1 LRFVI
6 QGLVSHTAITIFR
19 VYDENTLIANQIIG
33 GNLIPGIILSMNN
46 QHVYFITGGFGFLGQ
61 YIVQSLVQHAPNA
74 ELRVLVRTPRHHSIP
89 IESFEQVRLITGDLT
104 KPETFTAE
112 LHGVTAIVHN
122 AALVSFIP
130 ADRDKLYQANVIGT
144 RNLVQAAVNSGVQ
157 TFVYI
162 SSISA
167 VALDPPRLSDETMI
181 PELAAKEQDPYGYT
195 KLIGEMEVRQR
206 AGEIQAVILN
216 PSVIIGPGS
225 TRIDSLARKLR
236 FFPVVPML
244 STINSFVDV
253 RDVAQAVWLALE
265 KGRSGERYIVT
276 SWNIDMLSFIRL
288 ALRVM
293 NHKALVFA
301 APRWLW
307 RAADG
312 FIALL
317 DLFRLNSGV
326 RRISA
331 IAIDKAYSNVKIRQE
346 LGWEPIFT
354 LEQSLADTL
363 KNKLSDNASK
373 NPPAK

>member
-1 LRFVI
+1 
-6 QGLVSHTAITIFR
+6 
-19 VYDENTLIANQIIG
+19 
-33 GNLIPGIILSMNN
+33 MNN